1 MADRSEFPDAVESEA
16 REVVAGLIREQD
28 WEEEE
33 KEKIHKEYIAGPSL
47 LHPLLLHLPAQ
58 KILRNFKHKQ
68 EFGAVLQ
75 EMLPM
80 VTSLYLGRKPTVT
93 RSVDDDDN
101 REALEEAK
109 VRHEAT
115 VIAITKKRKEYPQYL
130 SKLLGKTTRLKK
142 EAVAVMKVDM
152 QLPEPMEEVGTAT
165 DLDNTYWDALK
176 EEVNDN
182 LIESTHNILMDVER
196 LSGLVDFAR
205 VSRQLDPLSIF
216 DDFTSYRA
224 TKSS

>member
-33 KEKIHKEYIAGPSL
+33 KEKIHKEYIA
-47 LHPLLLHLPAQ
+47 
-58 KILRNFKHKQ
+58 

>member
-33 KEKIHKEYIAGPSL
+33 KEKIHKEYIA
-47 LHPLLLHLPAQ
+47 
-58 KILRNFKHKQ
+58 

-101 REALEEAK
+101 GEALEEAK